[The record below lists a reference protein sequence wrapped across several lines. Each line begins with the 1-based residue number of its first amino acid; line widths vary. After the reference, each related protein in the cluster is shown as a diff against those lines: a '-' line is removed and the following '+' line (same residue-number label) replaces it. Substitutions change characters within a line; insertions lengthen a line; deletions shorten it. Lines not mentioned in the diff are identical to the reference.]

1 MSASGKLSST
11 LRQAGE
17 PVGPSGRPARQIS
30 QLVALLILGG
40 APVLIYFWFILHFGV
55 NVPFQDSWNGTIPA
69 ARAFANGTLTFALL
83 WAPHNENRML
93 VPDLIQ
99 AVLAVATHMDEI
111 VDMMVGAG
119 LLVAAVGL
127 LAWLAHRSLSLP
139 WIWLIP
145 FPWIL
150 LSLVQVEN
158 TLWAFQLAWMLILFL
173 TATALTVIEVAPRS
187 RSALAVAMGL
197 GVLASFSSL
206 QGLIIW
212 PVGLVYGLS
221 RGWSR
226 SRWISWVCVGMV
238 STGAYA
244 WHIGAVQPP
253 PHPTY
258 ALTHPVLAVHYFV
271 ELVGGM
277 FVAHHGLL
285 GAATLV
291 VLVAVALTSFRDPRW
306 WARLRVPL
314 ALILSGLLFD
324 ALVTEGRAPLGLL
337 GATASRYTTYNLLL
351 LAGIYLAAV
360 AAVRAI
366 HASPDAAVQSAT
378 LKVRGLVLA
387 ATCLV
392 VLVQLAWG
400 FPYGLYQGQVYF
412 VNRSIG
418 AHLLLN
424 YRHES
429 ASKLGLYLFYPEGA
443 YVKAWAPVLARH
455 RWSVFSK

>member
-1 MSASGKLSST
+1 MTSLFGRARETVGT
-11 LRQAGE
+11 TGRQTMPLA
-17 PVGPSGRPARQIS
+17 
-30 QLVALLILGG
+30 QLDAFVVIGG
-40 APVLIYFWFILHFGV
+40 APVVIYFWFILHFGV
-55 NVPFQDSWNGTIPA
+55 NVPFQDSWNGTIPVV
-69 ARAFANGTLTFALL
+69 RAFANGNLTFALL

-99 AVLAVATHMDEI
+99 AALDVATHMNEI
-111 VDMMVGAG
+111 VDMVVSASM
-119 LLVAAVGL
+119 LVAAVGL
-127 LAWLAHRSLSLP
+127 FTWLAHRSLSLP

-145 FPWIL
+145 LPWIL

-173 TATALTVIEVAPRS
+173 TAAALTAIELAPNS
-187 RSALAVAMGL
+187 RAGLALAVGC

-206 QGLIIW
+206 QGLVIW
-212 PVGLVYGLS
+212 PVGLVYGVS

-226 SRWISWVCVGMV
+226 SRWITWACVGAV
-238 STGAYA
+238 STAAYA
-244 WHIGAVQPP
+244 WQIGPVQPP
-253 PHPTY
+253 PHPGY
-258 ALTHPVLAVHYFV
+258 ALTHPVLSVHFFI

-285 GAATLV
+285 GAATLL
-291 VLVAVALTSFRDPRW
+291 VLVGAAAISYRDSRW
-306 WARLRVPL
+306 WVRLRVPL

-324 ALVTEGRAPLGLL
+324 VLVTEGRVPLGLL

-360 AAVRAI
+360 AAARAVHSDPGSAVRF
-366 HASPDAAVQSAT
+366 AT
-378 LKVRGLVLA
+378 LPMRRIVLCA
-387 ATCLV
+387 AGLV

-429 ASKLGLYLFYPEGA
+429 ASELGLYLFYPEGA

-455 RWSVFSK
+455 HWSVFSN